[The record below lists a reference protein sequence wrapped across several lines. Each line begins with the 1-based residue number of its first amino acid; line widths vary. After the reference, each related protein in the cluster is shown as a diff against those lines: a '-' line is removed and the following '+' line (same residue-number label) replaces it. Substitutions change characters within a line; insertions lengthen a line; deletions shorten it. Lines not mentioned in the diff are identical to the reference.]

1 MTSNVASEKIA
12 HHALQLRQEAEE
24 IGRKKLADNLGEKTF
39 CLNEDCIL

>member
-39 CLNEDCIL
+39 